1 MCPGADTWNST
12 QVRQVSAVGARGE
25 LERKVMGES
34 APRVTPWNLTP
45 GDSHLPVLLSHFS
58 ALLAG
63 FSQREGT
70 SHPFELVP
78 ESVRANV

>member
-1 MCPGADTWNST
+1 M
-12 QVRQVSAVGARGE
+12 SAAGVRGE
-25 LERKVMGES
+25 LGRKVTGEP

-45 GDSHLPVLLSHFS
+45 VPAGDSHLPVLLNHFS

-70 SHPFELVP
+70 SHPFEIVP